1 MRARRVGRAWRRDR
15 RRDRLPGRGAKRPPP
30 APSGP
35 TALVIAGADVVVVG
49 FFSVKQKDFAA
60 LMDAAASA
68 LTARGARVVGRIVQ
82 RRGVSDGG
90 VAKMSRPFSSRT
102 LLRYGKVREAADL
115 CERTAADA
123 AVFLT
128 PLTQRQRRVLTEM
141 LGRRALSL
149 AETEA
154 EAERA

>member
-1 MRARRVGRAWRRDR
+1 MQTSRAVRAGRRDR
-15 RRDRLPGRGAKRPPP
+15 RRDRLPARGAQRPPSP
-30 APSGP
+30 PPGP
-35 TALVIAGADVVVVG
+35 TALVVAGADVVVVG

-60 LMDAAASA
+60 LMDAAAAA

-90 VAKMSRPFSSRT
+90 VARMSRPFSSRT
-102 LLRYGKVREAADL
+102 VLRYGKVREAADL

-128 PLTQRQRRVLTEM
+128 PLTERQRRVLTAM
-141 LGRRALSL
+141 LGRPAVSL
-149 AETEA
+149 ADTGT
-154 EAERA
+154 ERA